1 MIFFDIVQNGH
12 KLQIMCNQRRL
23 DTTSPEQFKQFYRL
37 LRRGDAFCMFHLNL
51 YTAGLIKIAIE
62 GRPHRTGRGELT
74 VLATEVPR
82 LLSPCLHDVPL
93 DTKEHEHS
101 PYPRHVQFL
110 ADTTAADT
118 IRARA
123 AIIQYLR
130 QFFLDRSFM
139 EVNTPIVESVA
150 GGAIA
155 RPFQTSA
162 TEFPDRQLSL
172 RIAPELWLKRMVVGG
187 FDRVFE
193 IGPSFRNEGVF
204 PLHLKGQASFEHL
217 FI

>member
-1 MIFFDIVQNGH
+1 M
-12 KLQIMCNQRRL
+12 
-23 DTTSPEQFKQFYRL
+23 
-37 LRRGDAFCMFHLNL
+37 
-51 YTAGLIKIAIE
+51 
-62 GRPHRTGRGELT
+62 
-74 VLATEVPR
+74 ATELPQ

-93 DTKEHEHS
+93 DAKEHDNS

-110 ADTTAADT
+110 ADQTTTD
-118 IRARA
+118 IIKARS

-139 EVNTPIVESVA
+139 EVNTPIVNSIA

-155 RPFQTSA
+155 RPFYTSA

-172 RIAPELWLKRMVVGG
+172 RIAPELWLKRLVVGG

-193 IGPSFRNEGVF
+193 IGPSFRNEGSLLSIYSMLSYKVVMDD
-204 PLHLKGQASFEHL
+204 
-217 FI
+217 